1 MKVEPGL
8 LDINVILQKNTSPS
22 YNQIENNLET
32 MTDEEKDLIKKYLDI
47 EKCYRYALR
56 EMSARLENLDDN
68 CSLHFA
74 HNPIHHIESRVKTP
88 ASIIEKMKRR
98 GYPYTIEVLKEKIYD
113 IAGMRVICNY
123 INDIYQI
130 ITLMKQQKDLKIRLS
145 KDYIMHPKPTGYR
158 SLHIVFEMQIYVDN
172 QQVMVPIEIQFR
184 TIAMDMWASLEHEL
198 RYKSRQ
204 FEFSDEDKDK
214 LKLYSDELYQI
225 DKSMQRM
232 YIAKI
237 LEEEDND

>member
-1 MKVEPGL
+1 M
-8 LDINVILQKNTSPS
+8 ILQKNARP
-22 YNQIENNLET
+22 NLDDMVSTLEQ
-32 MTDEEKDLIKKYLDI
+32 MTDEDRNLIGEYLKI

-88 ASIIEKMKRR
+88 AAIIEKIHRR
-98 GYPYTIEVLKEKIYD
+98 GYPVTMEILKEKIYD

-130 ITLMKQQKDLKIRLS
+130 VTMMKQQKDLKIKIS
-145 KDYIMHPKPTGYR
+145 KDYIRNPKPTGYR
-158 SLHIVFEMQIYVDN
+158 SLHIVFEMAIYVDN
-172 QQVMVPIEIQFR
+172 IQVYVPIEIQFR

-198 RYKSRQ
+198 RYKSKG
-204 FEFSDEDKDK
+204 FVFSDEDKDN
-214 LKLYSDELYQI
+214 LKLYSDQLYQI
-225 DKSMQRM
+225 DLSMQRM
-232 YIAKI
+232 YITKI
-237 LEEEDND
+237 IEEEEND

>member
-1 MKVEPGL
+1 M
-8 LDINVILQKNTSPS
+8 ILQKNVRRDLDSLVTE
-22 YNQIENNLET
+22 IESMNE
-32 MTDEEKDLIKKYLDI
+32 EEKELISEYLKI

-88 ASIIEKMKRR
+88 AAIIEKIHRR
-98 GYPYTIEVLKEKIYD
+98 GYTVSMETLKDKIYD

-130 ITLMKQQKDLKIRLS
+130 ITLMKQQKDLKIRIV
-145 KDYIMHPKPTGYR
+145 KDYIRNPKTTGYR
-158 SLHIVFEMQIYVDN
+158 SVHIVFDMQIYVDN
-172 QQVMVPIEIQFR
+172 LVVIVPIEIQFR

-198 RYKSRQ
+198 RYKSKKN
-204 FEFSDEDKDK
+204 EFTDEDKDN
-214 LKLYSDELYQI
+214 LRLYSDELYQI
-225 DKSMQRM
+225 DLNMQRM
-232 YIAKI
+232 YISKI
-237 LEEEDND
+237 IEEEEND

>member
-1 MKVEPGL
+1 MVS
-8 LDINVILQKNTSPS
+8 T
-22 YNQIENNLET
+22 LEQ
-32 MTDEEKDLIKKYLDI
+32 MTDEDRNLIGEYLKI

-88 ASIIEKMKRR
+88 AAIIEKIHRR
-98 GYPYTIEVLKEKIYD
+98 GYPVTMEILKEKIYD

-130 ITLMKQQKDLKIRLS
+130 VTMMKQQKDLKIKIS
-145 KDYIMHPKPTGYR
+145 KDYIRNPKPTGYR
-158 SLHIVFEMQIYVDN
+158 SLHIVFEMAIYVDN
-172 QQVMVPIEIQFR
+172 IQVYVPIEIQFR

-198 RYKSRQ
+198 RYKSKG
-204 FEFSDEDKDK
+204 FVFSDEDKDN
-214 LKLYSDELYQI
+214 LKLYSDQLYQI
-225 DKSMQRM
+225 DLSMQRM
-232 YIAKI
+232 YITKI
-237 LEEEDND
+237 IEEEEND

>member
-1 MKVEPGL
+1 M
-8 LDINVILQKNTSPS
+8 ILQKNARP
-22 YNQIENNLET
+22 NLDDMVSELQS
-32 MTDEEKDLIKKYLDI
+32 MTEEDRELIGEYLKI

-88 ASIIEKMKRR
+88 AAIIEKIHRR
-98 GYPYTIEVLKEKIYD
+98 GYPVTMEVLKEKIYD

-130 ITLMKQQKDLKIRLS
+130 VTMMKQQKDLKIKIS
-145 KDYIMHPKPTGYR
+145 KDYIRNPKPTGYR
-158 SLHIVFEMQIYVDN
+158 SLHIVFEMAIYVDN
-172 QQVMVPIEIQFR
+172 IQVYVPIEIQFR

-198 RYKSRQ
+198 RYKSPGY
-204 FEFSDEDKDK
+204 EFSDEDKDN
-214 LKLYSDELYQI
+214 LKLYSDQLYQI
-225 DKSMQRM
+225 DLSMQKM
-232 YIAKI
+232 YITKI
-237 LEEEDND
+237 IEEEEND

>member
-1 MKVEPGL
+1 M
-8 LDINVILQKNTSPS
+8 ILQKNARP
-22 YNQIENNLET
+22 NLDDMVSTLEQ
-32 MTDEEKDLIKKYLDI
+32 MTDEDRNLIGEYLKI

-88 ASIIEKMKRR
+88 AAIIEKIHRR
-98 GYPYTIEVLKEKIYD
+98 GYPVTMEILKEKIYD

-130 ITLMKQQKDLKIRLS
+130 VTMMKQQKDLKIKIS
-145 KDYIMHPKPTGYR
+145 KDYIRNPKPTGYR
-158 SLHIVFEMQIYVDN
+158 SLHIVFEMAIYVDN
-172 QQVMVPIEIQFR
+172 IQVYVPIEIQFR

-198 RYKSRQ
+198 RYKSKG
-204 FEFSDEDKDK
+204 FVFSDEDKDN
-214 LKLYSDELYQI
+214 LKLYSDQLYQI
-225 DKSMQRM
+225 DLSMQRKKKK
-232 YIAKI
+232 KI
-237 LEEEDND
+237 IEEEEND

>member
-1 MKVEPGL
+1 
-8 LDINVILQKNTSPS
+8 
-22 YNQIENNLET
+22 
-32 MTDEEKDLIKKYLDI
+32 
-47 EKCYRYALR
+47 
-56 EMSARLENLDDN
+56 
-68 CSLHFA
+68 
-74 HNPIHHIESRVKTP
+74 
-88 ASIIEKMKRR
+88 
-98 GYPYTIEVLKEKIYD
+98 
-113 IAGMRVICNY
+113 
-123 INDIYQI
+123 
-130 ITLMKQQKDLKIRLS
+130 
-145 KDYIMHPKPTGYR
+145 MHPKPTGYR

-198 RYKSRQ
+198 RYKSRE

-237 LEEEDND
+237 LEEEEND

>member
-1 MKVEPGL
+1 MVS
-8 LDINVILQKNTSPS
+8 T
-22 YNQIENNLET
+22 LEQ
-32 MTDEEKDLIKKYLDI
+32 MTDEDRNLIGEYLKI

-88 ASIIEKMKRR
+88 AAIIEKIHRR
-98 GYPYTIEVLKEKIYD
+98 GYPVTMEILKEKIYD

-130 ITLMKQQKDLKIRLS
+130 VTMMKQQKDLKILIS
-145 KDYIMHPKPTGYR
+145 KDYIRNPKPTGYR
-158 SLHIVFEMQIYVDN
+158 SLHIVFEMAIYVDN
-172 QQVMVPIEIQFR
+172 IQVYVPIEIQFR

-198 RYKSRQ
+198 RYKSKG
-204 FEFSDEDKDK
+204 FVFSDEDKDN
-214 LKLYSDELYQI
+214 LKLYSDQLYQI
-225 DKSMQRM
+225 DLSMQRM
-232 YIAKI
+232 YITKI
-237 LEEEDND
+237 IEEEEND

>member
-1 MKVEPGL
+1 M
-8 LDINVILQKNTSPS
+8 ILQKNARP
-22 YNQIENNLET
+22 NLDDMVSTLEQ
-32 MTDEEKDLIKKYLDI
+32 MTDEDRNLIGEYLKI

-88 ASIIEKMKRR
+88 AAIIEKIHRR
-98 GYPYTIEVLKEKIYD
+98 GYPVTMEILKEKIYD

-130 ITLMKQQKDLKIRLS
+130 VTMMKQQKDLKIKIS
-145 KDYIMHPKPTGYR
+145 KDYIRNPKPTGYR
-158 SLHIVFEMQIYVDN
+158 SLHIVFEMAIYVDN
-172 QQVMVPIEIQFR
+172 IQVYVTIEIQFR

-198 RYKSRQ
+198 RYKSKG
-204 FEFSDEDKDK
+204 FVFSDEDKDN
-214 LKLYSDELYQI
+214 LKLYSDQLYQI
-225 DKSMQRM
+225 DLSMQRM
-232 YIAKI
+232 YITKI
-237 LEEEDND
+237 IEEEEND

>member
-1 MKVEPGL
+1 MVS
-8 LDINVILQKNTSPS
+8 T
-22 YNQIENNLET
+22 LEQ
-32 MTDEEKDLIKKYLDI
+32 MTDEDRNLIGEYLKI

-88 ASIIEKMKRR
+88 AAIIEKIHRR
-98 GYPYTIEVLKEKIYD
+98 GYPVTMEILKEKIYD

-130 ITLMKQQKDLKIRLS
+130 VTMMKQQKDLKIKIS
-145 KDYIMHPKPTGYR
+145 KDYIRNPKPTGYR
-158 SLHIVFEMQIYVDN
+158 SLHIVFEMAIYVDN
-172 QQVMVPIEIQFR
+172 IQVYVPIEIQFR

-198 RYKSRQ
+198 RYKSKY
-204 FEFSDEDKDK
+204 ELDDEANER
-214 LKLYSDELYQI
+214 LRMYADELY
-225 DKSMQRM
+225 KRYLYA
-232 YIAKI
+232 YIFT
-237 LEEEDND
+237 

>member
-1 MKVEPGL
+1 M
-8 LDINVILQKNTSPS
+8 ILQKNARP
-22 YNQIENNLET
+22 NLDDMVSELQS
-32 MTDEEKDLIKKYLDI
+32 MTDEDRLLIGEYLKI

-88 ASIIEKMKRR
+88 AAIIEKIHRR
-98 GYPYTIEVLKEKIYD
+98 GYPVTMEVLKEKIYD

-130 ITLMKQQKDLKIRLS
+130 VTMMKQQKDLKIKIS
-145 KDYIMHPKPTGYR
+145 KDYIRNPKPTGYR
-158 SLHIVFEMQIYVDN
+158 SLHIVFEMAIYVDN
-172 QQVMVPIEIQFR
+172 IQVFVPIEIQFR

-198 RYKSRQ
+198 RYKSPGY
-204 FEFSDEDKDK
+204 EFSDEDKDN
-214 LKLYSDELYQI
+214 LKLYSDQLYQI
-225 DKSMQRM
+225 DLSMQRM
-232 YIAKI
+232 YITKI
-237 LEEEDND
+237 IEEEEND

>member
-1 MKVEPGL
+1 M
-8 LDINVILQKNTSPS
+8 ILQKNLRP
-22 YNQIENNLET
+22 NLDSLVAELES
-32 MTDEEKDLIKKYLDI
+32 MSDEEKALISEYLKI

-88 ASIIEKMKRR
+88 QAIIEKIKRR
-98 GYPYTIEVLKEKIYD
+98 GYEVSMDTLKDKIYD

-130 ITLMKQQKDLKIRLS
+130 VTLMKQQKDLKIRIV
-145 KDYIMHPKPTGYR
+145 KDYIRAPKATGYR
-158 SLHIVFEMQIYVDN
+158 SVHIVFDMQIYVDN
-172 QQVMVPIEIQFR
+172 LVVTVPIEIQFR

-198 RYKSRQ
+198 RYKSKKN
-204 FEFSDEDKDK
+204 EFTEEDKEN
-214 LKLYSDELYQI
+214 LRLYSDELYQI
-225 DKSMQRM
+225 DLNMQRM
-232 YIAKI
+232 YISKI
-237 LEEEDND
+237 IEEEENE

>member
-1 MKVEPGL
+1 M
-8 LDINVILQKNTSPS
+8 ILQKNTSPS

>member
-1 MKVEPGL
+1 M
-8 LDINVILQKNTSPS
+8 ILQKNARP
-22 YNQIENNLET
+22 NLDDMVSTLEQ
-32 MTDEEKDLIKKYLDI
+32 MTDEDRNLIGEYLKI

-88 ASIIEKMKRR
+88 AAIIEKIHRR
-98 GYPYTIEVLKEKIYD
+98 GDPVTMEILKEKIYD

-130 ITLMKQQKDLKIRLS
+130 VTMMKQQKDLKIKIS
-145 KDYIMHPKPTGYR
+145 KDYIRNPKPTGYR
-158 SLHIVFEMQIYVDN
+158 SLHIVFEMAIYVDN
-172 QQVMVPIEIQFR
+172 IQVYVPIEIQFR

-198 RYKSRQ
+198 RYKSKG
-204 FEFSDEDKDK
+204 FVFSDEDKDN
-214 LKLYSDELYQI
+214 LKLYSDQLYQI
-225 DKSMQRM
+225 DLSMQRM
-232 YIAKI
+232 YITKI
-237 LEEEDND
+237 IEEEEND

>member
-1 MKVEPGL
+1 M
-8 LDINVILQKNTSPS
+8 ILQKNARP
-22 YNQIENNLET
+22 NLDDMVSTLEQ
-32 MTDEEKDLIKKYLDI
+32 MTDEDRSLIGEYLKI

-88 ASIIEKMKRR
+88 AAIIEKIHRR
-98 GYPYTIEVLKEKIYD
+98 GYPVTMEILKEKIYD

-130 ITLMKQQKDLKIRLS
+130 VTMMKQQKDLKIKIS
-145 KDYIMHPKPTGYR
+145 KDYIRNPKPTGYR
-158 SLHIVFEMQIYVDN
+158 SLHIVFEMAIYVDN
-172 QQVMVPIEIQFR
+172 IQVYVPIEIQFR

-198 RYKSRQ
+198 RYKSKG
-204 FEFSDEDKDK
+204 FVFSDEDKDN
-214 LKLYSDELYQI
+214 LKLYSDQLYQI
-225 DKSMQRM
+225 DLSMQRM
-232 YIAKI
+232 YITKI
-237 LEEEDND
+237 IEEEEND

>member
-1 MKVEPGL
+1 
-8 LDINVILQKNTSPS
+8 VILQKNARP
-22 YNQIENNLET
+22 NLDDMVSTLEQ
-32 MTDEEKDLIKKYLDI
+32 MTDEDRNLIGEYLKI

-88 ASIIEKMKRR
+88 AAIIEKIHRR
-98 GYPYTIEVLKEKIYD
+98 GYPVTMEILKEKIYD

-130 ITLMKQQKDLKIRLS
+130 VTMMKQQKDLKIKIS
-145 KDYIMHPKPTGYR
+145 KDYIRNPKPTGYR
-158 SLHIVFEMQIYVDN
+158 SLHIVFEMAIYVDN
-172 QQVMVPIEIQFR
+172 IQVYVPIEIQFR

-198 RYKSRQ
+198 RYKSKG
-204 FEFSDEDKDK
+204 FVFSDEDKDN
-214 LKLYSDELYQI
+214 LKLYSDQLYQI
-225 DKSMQRM
+225 DLSMQRM
-232 YIAKI
+232 YITKI
-237 LEEEDND
+237 IEEEEND

>member
-1 MKVEPGL
+1 
-8 LDINVILQKNTSPS
+8 VILQKNARP
-22 YNQIENNLET
+22 NLDDMVSTLEQ
-32 MTDEEKDLIKKYLDI
+32 MTDEDRSLIGEYLKI

-88 ASIIEKMKRR
+88 AAIIEKIHRR
-98 GYPYTIEVLKEKIYD
+98 GYPVTMEILKEKIYD

-130 ITLMKQQKDLKIRLS
+130 VTMMKQQKDLKIKIS
-145 KDYIMHPKPTGYR
+145 KDYIRNPKPTGYR
-158 SLHIVFEMQIYVDN
+158 SLHIVFEMAIYVDN
-172 QQVMVPIEIQFR
+172 IQVYVPIEIQFR

-198 RYKSRQ
+198 RYKSKG
-204 FEFSDEDKDK
+204 FVFSDEDKDN
-214 LKLYSDELYQI
+214 LKLYSDQLYQI
-225 DKSMQRM
+225 DLSMQRM
-232 YIAKI
+232 YITKI
-237 LEEEDND
+237 IEEEEND

>member
-1 MKVEPGL
+1 M
-8 LDINVILQKNTSPS
+8 ILQKNARP
-22 YNQIENNLET
+22 NLDDMVSTLEQ
-32 MTDEEKDLIKKYLDI
+32 MTDEDRNLIGEYLKI

-88 ASIIEKMKRR
+88 AAIIEKIHRR
-98 GYPYTIEVLKEKIYD
+98 GYPVTREILKEKIYD

-130 ITLMKQQKDLKIRLS
+130 VTMMKQQKDLKIKIS
-145 KDYIMHPKPTGYR
+145 KDYIRNPKPTGYR
-158 SLHIVFEMQIYVDN
+158 SLHIVFEMAIYVDN
-172 QQVMVPIEIQFR
+172 IQVYVPIEIQFR

-198 RYKSRQ
+198 RYKSKG
-204 FEFSDEDKDK
+204 FVFSDEDKDN
-214 LKLYSDELYQI
+214 LKLYSDQLYQI
-225 DKSMQRM
+225 DLSMQRM
-232 YIAKI
+232 YITKI
-237 LEEEDND
+237 IEEEEND

>member
-1 MKVEPGL
+1 MVSE
-8 LDINVILQKNTSPS
+8 LQS
-22 YNQIENNLET
+22 
-32 MTDEEKDLIKKYLDI
+32 MTEEDRELIGEYLKI

-88 ASIIEKMKRR
+88 AAIIEKIHRR
-98 GYPYTIEVLKEKIYD
+98 GYPVTMEVLKEKIYD

-130 ITLMKQQKDLKIRLS
+130 VTMMKQQKDLKIKIS
-145 KDYIMHPKPTGYR
+145 KDYIRNPKPTGYR
-158 SLHIVFEMQIYVDN
+158 SLHIVLEMAIYVDN
-172 QQVMVPIEIQFR
+172 IQVYVPIEIQFR

-198 RYKSRQ
+198 RYKSPGY
-204 FEFSDEDKDK
+204 EFSDEDKDK
-214 LKLYSDELYQI
+214 LKLYSDQLYQI
-225 DKSMQRM
+225 DLSMQKM
-232 YIAKI
+232 YITKI
-237 LEEEDND
+237 IEEEEND